1 MIPCQVVDFVF
12 AIIDLTYSIL
22 LCFSGK
28 VSRVCGGQPKLPLI
42 TAHLAGKVPG
52 QRHSCLRCCHVQELH
67 QKKLADC
74 EFLYVTGLLVRN

>member
-28 VSRVCGGQPKLPLI
+28 VSRSCGGQPKLPHI

-52 QRHSCLRCCHVQELH
+52 QRHSRLRCCHVQELH
-67 QKKLADC
+67 QKKLANC
-74 EFLYVTGLLVRN
+74 EYLYVTGLQVRN